1 MMEEAGAGRVL
12 VVDDDAT
19 TLQAVSDCLEEK
31 GWVVHGASNG
41 AVGLERVLTF
51 RPDVVVF
58 DFWMPVADGRELV
71 QGIREVARARVGLV
85 AMSGTPE
92 VEDWCGRVG
101 VSAFVRKPFDVDQLR
116 AAVAKAHDEA
126 RTASSSTR
134 LSAATTGRSDPPT
147 SRRLR
152 LDRAVL
158 VVGEGDE
165 VNVLRGILRS
175 SAPPMQ
181 VASVQAVA
189 DALRALASIAVDAVA
204 VCGPSAL
211 RDTALLELVVAAAG
225 RGIPIVIEKSAHVAL
240 PQHTS
245 VRLSIDPGP
254 DGLARSICDVVSEKA
269 QPAAR

>member
-1 MMEEAGAGRVL
+1 MEEAGAGRVL

-19 TLQAVSDCLEEK
+19 TLEAVADCLQEH
-31 GWVVHGASNG
+31 GWLVHGASNG

-101 VSAFVRKPFDVDQLR
+101 VSAFVRKPFDAQQLR

-134 LSAATTGRSDPPT
+134 LSAVPAGRSDPPT

-158 VVGEGDE
+158 VVGDGPE
-165 VNVLRGILRS
+165 VHALRAILRNS
-175 SAPPMQ
+175 TPPMQ
-181 VASVQAVA
+181 VASVQAVP

-204 VCGPSAL
+204 VCGEAAL
-211 RDTALLELVVAAAG
+211 RDVGLLDLVVAASG
-225 RGIPIVIEKSAHVAL
+225 RGVPVVIEENARVEL
-240 PQHTS
+240 PRNTS
-245 VRLSIDPGP
+245 VRLSPLPGP
-254 DGLARSICDVVSEKA
+254 DGLARSICEVVAERA
-269 QPAAR
+269 QAVTR